1 MKCKG
6 FSHLALCII
15 LGHTLLQVL
24 PVGSR
29 TLPGGRISKEQGWT
43 AQCIL
48 HILNCLKRLFCK
60 GSLRQG
66 PKSVLSMWIRQ
77 TEWSLALIVIV
88 TQAQTVNSAQ
98 ESLETSLSGERG
110 WCWCRCW
117 MVALL
122 AWQNMKE
129 TPEILHCS
137 GCKFQMETPRNLPG
151 KG

>member
-15 LGHTLLQVL
+15 VGHTSLQVL

-29 TLPGGRISKEQGWT
+29 TLPGSRISKEQGWT

-60 GSLRQG
+60 GSVRQG
-66 PKSVLSMWIRQ
+66 LKSVLSMWIRQ

-98 ESLETSLSGERG
+98 ESLEASLSGEKG
-110 WCWCRCW
+110 WCGCW
-117 MVALL
+117 M
-122 AWQNMKE
+122 AWQNMKKI
-129 TPEILHCS
+129 PEILHCS
-137 GCKFQMETPRNLPG
+137 GCKFQMESPRNLPG